1 MDIHYIHNGSEKVL
15 SVPVTQNAA
24 HEEELMKSDFVRLS
38 FDDAEGIELPLDAYI
53 VPFTDMV
60 RYSLLE
66 PYKPE
71 QRNEEQWHYEP
82 LFQHPKMYLGKVPF
96 VFKTKD
102 SDNNDTT
109 QLEWDYTGYVGTL
122 LERFCEQINAALK
135 LSAAESFTYAIVGKI
150 DDIVSTTF
158 SSMDILSGLS
168 NIAGKLSC
176 EYHLD
181 WELKILYFGHI
192 TLNRVGV
199 NKPTLEVGVNVGSPS
214 VRNSKDGFWNAFEPQ
229 GSTRNISRKAVT
241 GENVQS
247 TIRLSLRNYLVSGI
261 EKYPDGIIYTD
272 GKGNVITKA
281 QFEQSGVSLHLKSL
295 IFDEVY
301 PKLDLY
307 VYDVRSRERYLLD
320 DDKKKVIDH
329 YENGVPV
336 YKRYSVWYMRLAYPT
351 YNQLGEV
358 TAWTDYTIDPTTQI
372 IDGKSLYGAFQPNT
386 KANAESSPLA
396 GRGSGDD
403 GGYGFALNYHTDNE
417 TIPADVDAGDS
428 GVQIKAGDYEIVF
441 QQDGDLIM
449 PTTAAGGIIP
459 KGKSTPSLLGNIVNL
474 YNIVMDS
481 SFTQSAQNELENV
494 AKKEIANYAKDNNSY
509 SVKSYPDAFEGK
521 DENLQDKNPHLFI
534 GQSVTYKNGDYTLE
548 TRVMKL
554 VTNLDYDFV
563 QEITVGNEV
572 IKGTTTT
579 LKEQVQSILS
589 GNAGVGGGGVDE
601 NLVRRIIKAFGDT
614 RYLSK
619 INDDTAQGLITLIKG
634 LQVGNQFVSGLL
646 GEGGVFRKEADGK
659 TYLEADKLYIR
670 MKAYFDTIE
679 IRDFKHSAGNRVAS
693 PAGAKCVR
701 VAWFNSSNEE
711 LEQVQE
717 NLSSVAYFRCYFRAD
732 DGEDIVRNNFVV
744 GDQVYCHITT
754 VNGADDNPSTKGLN
768 QKHYWRLCIGKNT
781 DNNLTEDGEGWVD
794 LSNRSTES
802 IGGKNYTGYQ
812 TNSDVPEPQDSMV
825 QLGNVN
831 DTTRQGAIIEFV
843 TGANAPSYQ
852 IYQGINSFSLT
863 GRNMI
868 TLGYNSATGKAELNV
883 YGDAFIGDPNR
894 TTFIE
899 YVQDDGTEAHAPK
912 LKIKAE
918 VEFTN
923 SKQDLDNFVQSH
935 QRNYDDTEVRGLID
949 GLQDQI
955 DGQVESWFY
964 NYAPVHVDEHGA
976 PDSRVPLNI
985 APYSDWTTE
994 ADKIAHLGD
1003 TFTDNSTGYCWR
1015 FSRNE
1020 DTNAFE
1026 WVVIEDSAI
1035 ISALQK
1041 AAKAQE
1047 TADNKR
1053 RVFLVQPTPPYDA
1066 GDIWVNA
1073 TYPANYTGATDEAN
1087 HNYNNDILKCVT
1099 AKASG
1104 SSFSI
1109 DDWTLSSKYTD
1120 DTKFNGYISALLNNT
1135 GLSGDAAAAAAQ
1147 RAVLSALGVGTVVSG
1162 GLLLTSLIGM
1172 RQYNGSGDK
1181 SDVANYT
1188 TWAGISGQYDANVRG
1203 GGIAAWY
1210 GGGMVDHEVNTTA
1223 TDFAKSLFRFD
1234 GSGYLASG
1242 NISWNENGAITIKNI
1257 TTLSDS
1263 NNKNLLNE
1271 LATFNSAFTFGTSGQ
1286 GSTTALYITPQVP
1299 FKELYIGTSN
1309 ADKQEVA
1316 TKNWANGQFVTKTWF
1331 DNLFRLYN
1339 GSTKINVND
1348 TIPSSND
1355 LNIEAMFGFWTK
1367 KYISALGQGDDGTT
1381 SYTTLAQL
1389 NDVTLSNPTANQ
1401 ILVYD
1406 GTHWRNQNQQSVYEL
1421 PVATTTTLGGI
1432 KVGTTLAISSG
1443 VLNLPTTG
1451 VTAGT
1456 YRSVGVDAYG
1466 RVTGGTNP
1474 TTLSGYG
1481 ITDAKIA
1488 NGVITLGANTIT
1500 PLTSHQTLYTLSV
1513 YGGTTKVLDFKPN
1526 ANASLYIKTG
1536 GDISLTNDTTN
1547 KYITLSYSH
1556 PTNGANTTIAA
1567 ANGKVLSAITVNNL
1581 GHVTSVSSKTLAAAD
1596 IPDLGGTYLKL
1607 SGGTM
1612 SNTNLVTNLNADLL
1626 DGVHAST
1633 FMRKYTA
1640 ANEVD
1645 ANTLVDAGSYRL
1657 NALGSNFPVTNPNYG
1672 QLLVVRGS
1680 SDTIAQMYFTYDATR
1695 MYVRTGN
1702 AVDNANGSWKDWKTV
1717 AFTDSNISGNA
1728 GSATKLQTARTING
1742 TSFDGSANITTANW
1756 GTARNISIA
1765 DSDST
1770 NTGSAVSVNGS
1781 AAVTL
1786 KLPSTIKA
1794 TLSGNASTA
1803 TTLATARTLWGQSFN
1818 GSANVSGDMS
1828 SVGSIT
1834 FTALTGTNARNI
1846 LYQPMADNDFFRLR
1860 VGATA
1865 TNGGW
1870 AEIATADDGNEPIYV
1885 RQYTGVFSN
1894 VARTLTLLD
1903 GSGNTSVPNTLSVG
1917 GALNVTGATTLTGLL
1932 TANGGIAVPSSKTLK
1947 IGDAYLS
1954 YDSTNNA
1961 IRVSKN
1967 ADGTGAA
1974 NFYAIGGVS
1983 ALGQSTDG
1991 SAGSGDVT
1999 WALLANNSD
2008 TRQIALSHLVGT
2020 DGTGGVLATLTNY
2033 TTSGKN
2039 YKVQQDANHHLYV
2052 NVPWENTTYS
2062 AGTGISFSGTTI
2074 NNSGVRATT
2083 INGNY
2088 LRVNTNG
2095 TNADL
2100 TIPYAT
2106 NADFSDKTHK
2116 LSSLAG
2122 ITYGVNYLQYKDYH
2136 SDEASNTA
2144 NAFSNPTADWYH
2156 HIIMNHGNS
2165 AGYYVDLTICFHS
2178 DSMYYR
2184 RIVGGSTNAWV
2195 RVIDSSNIGSQSV
2208 NYATSAGK
2216 ATNDS
2221 DGNAINTTYLK
2232 KSGGTMTGIE
2242 IISATSAINFP
2253 NRTTS
2258 GTRASYY
2265 TSGNYIHGGEDHADQ
2280 DGANV
2285 QVGTWYGFG
2294 IYPTISGQTRTQ
2306 GKNSFWHNARTGNTY
2321 TWGEFY
2327 SYDGS
2332 TNRKVLHEGNSSVS
2346 KSGETLTVKIN
2357 GTSQSLTNTWR
2368 GITDDYNPSTG
2379 NSTISLSQVGALNM
2393 YNKLTKTKG
2402 RWNWSGSGQNAYC
2415 LIATINTNSS
2425 YINFPI
2431 TFEINGRGLSMTRIT
2446 VWYKNQLDVD
2456 PDIDRFTTD
2465 QATSFYLYKVSANTW
2480 NLYGNSS
2487 DGIWGTL
2494 NLYSVRSERENL
2506 VTIKMESVAS
2516 LPTGYI
2522 QPSYTGNVSYATSAG
2537 NSATATK
2544 LQTSRTLWGQSFDGS
2559 ANVSGDMSSVGTIT
2573 FSPLGGANARNIL
2586 YQPMADNDY
2595 FRLRVGATAT
2605 NGGWVEIATADDG
2618 NEPIY
2623 VRQYTG
2629 VFSNVARTLTLL
2641 DGSGNTSVPN
2651 TLSVGG
2657 ALNVTGATTLTGL
2670 LTANGGIAIA
2680 SSKTLKIGDAYLSY
2694 DSTNNAI
2701 RVSKNADGTGAANF
2715 YAIGGVSALGQST
2728 DGSAGTGDVTWALL
2742 ASNSDTRQIALS
2754 HLTTSLGT
2762 LTSYTTSGK
2771 NYAVQKDSSNHLFV
2785 NVPWDN
2791 TNTTYSAGAGLSLSG
2806 TTFNIKG
2813 LSSGAWFNGTAYVG
2827 GDGVMEVGRYIDFHP
2842 TSASTLDYSAR
2853 IDCGTSTTV
2862 RTFMLP
2868 DSGGTIL
2875 TSGNSSVSKSG
2886 ETLTVKINGTTQ
2898 SLTNTNT
2905 TYSAG
2910 SGLSLSGTTFSIA
2923 SNVLIQGSVID
2934 THHEGNDTVTL
2945 DGTNELYAFYDRG
2958 GTCDA
2963 YEVEQSATLTNQT
2976 LTRTSTSVGAL
2987 SANVFNG
2994 LVGYNQSSVYQGD
3007 KFAVYDLALPA
3018 NYPYGAAFFWSFG
3031 NGGWTPAKMRI
3042 LIGKYNASGFTYIS
3056 KYSSDACPAYGKVG
3070 IGNSATGFDR
3080 LRIVVSKYLR
3090 LACFGITF
3098 YASTGLRTTYM
3109 NRCLDD
3115 AVYRNISPAK
3125 DNTWVLGT
3133 SSLRWKEVRAVNL
3146 YGSLTG
3152 NASSATKLQTS
3163 RTIWGQSFDGSGDIT
3178 GKLSIGTT
3186 TTSHAT
3192 KLEVRTANT
3201 TADTVEWGMAI
3212 KNPYNDANNY
3222 KLGAGFRIALGAET
3236 ETTKFGGIA
3245 YIGTATYFNSG
3256 KLAFYASGAERAYL
3270 TSDNLYIGGNA
3281 VCHAG
3286 NSSVSKSG
3294 ETLTVKING
3303 TSQSL
3308 TNTNT
3313 TYSAGKGLRL
3323 SGTQFISDAPRVAK
3337 DSKVFGGANT
3347 WIMEEYT
3354 HGTAYNLPSDAWY
3367 HIMST
3372 QGADTNYGTQ
3382 LALGMTTAAAYYRVY
3397 NGGTWGNWQS
3407 IINTW
3412 RGIQNNLTSDSTTD
3426 SLSAAQGKA
3435 LANGSARDNTK
3446 LPLSGGTMTGNLKIA
3461 TGLGISDASDNGMLV
3476 YHPTD
3481 WSGVSSSQ
3489 WGVGAAV
3496 CEGVIRSSASAL
3508 KHYRYND
3515 GTYEIIDSKGGQTIN
3530 SSLQIGSSN
3539 GAYLQIGAIRL
3550 VYDSSNNAVKVIK
3563 SDGGNANFYATGG
3576 VSALG
3581 AGTESGG
3588 GGNYLPLS
3596 GGTLSGTLR
3605 VATGYGISDASDNGL
3620 LVYHPVDWTGVTS
3633 SQWGVGAANSEGV
3646 IRSSNTSLKHYR
3658 YGVGLCDII
3667 DSMGGTING
3676 QLSVSYNNYPNINL
3690 SCPSEG
3696 EVSIYYKNSSN
3707 YGWAAGQRTWSDTV
3721 GNGFGIGEYNYGL
3734 RVCFY
3739 INTNG
3744 TCVATHGFTN
3754 QSDARFKTIL
3764 KDVDLS
3770 VEQIAKMPTVLYR
3783 WNDRKDAKIYA
3794 GSVAQNW
3801 ESVLPQV
3808 VDIGT
3813 DERHFRSL
3821 DYGVAALI
3829 STITVARKVMTHE
3842 EKIALLETRVSA
3854 LEKENGE
3861 QEQLINSLQEELAK
3875 FKSE

>member
-732 DGEDIVRNNFVV
+732 DGEDTVRNNFVV

-781 DNNLTEDGEGWVD
+781 DDNLTEDGEGWVD

-802 IGGKNYTGYQ
+802 IGSNSYTGYQ
-812 TNSDVPEPQDSMV
+812 INSDVPEPQDSMV

-843 TGANAPSYQ
+843 MGADAPSYQ

-868 TLGYNSATGKAELNV
+868 TLGYNSATGKAELKV

-894 TTFIE
+894 TTYIE

-923 SKQDLDNFVQSH
+923 SKQDLDSFVQSH

-976 PDSRVPLNI
+976 PDSSVPLNI

-1066 GDIWVNA
+1066 GDVWVNA
-1073 TYPANYTGATDEAN
+1073 VYPANYTGTTDEAN
-1087 HNYNNDILKCVT
+1087 HKYNNDILKCVT

-1109 DDWTLSSKYTD
+1109 DDWKLASKYTD
-1120 DTKFNGYISALLNNT
+1120 DSKFNGYISALLNNT

-1263 NNKNLLNE
+1263 NNKNILNE

-1286 GSTTALYITPQVP
+1286 GSTTALYIKPNVP
-1299 FKELYIGTSN
+1299 FETLYIGTSDAN
-1309 ADKQEVA
+1309 KKEVA
-1316 TKNWANGQFVTKTWF
+1316 TKEWVNGQYVTKTWF

-1348 TIPSSND
+1348 TIPSSDN

-1389 NDVTLSNPTANQ
+1389 NDVTLSNPTANQVLTYNGTHWVNSSISLGSQTLAGLSDVTISSPADKQILSYDATTQKWKNIAVPATGVTSVALSMPTGFSITGSPITASGTFAVTFASGYSLPTTAKQSNWDTAYGWGNHASAGYALAANLGTASGHAHSDYLTNLSWDSTNNKLAWAKGGTAQTAITIGYASAAGSVAWGNVSGKPTTLSGYGITDAKIANGVITLGANTITPVTTLYTLSVYGGTTKVLDFKPNANASLYIKASGDISLTNDTTNKYITLSYSHPTNGANTTIAAANGKVLSAITVNSLGHVTSVSAKTLAATDIPDISGTYATAARATTLEGYFTNGVANKAAQLNISRTLWGQPFNGTANVSGNMTNVGNITMAATNGTYIQLGDIRIVYDSANNALKVVKSDGTTAANFYATGGISALGMDDEEAHVIGVLNDLNDVNITNAVANQ

-1657 NALGSNFPVTNPNYG
+1657 MALGSNFPVTNPNYG

-1770 NTGSAVSVNGS
+1770 NNGSAVSVNGS

-1803 TTLATARTLWGQSFN
+1803 TKLQTSRTLWGQSFN
-1818 GSANVSGDMS
+1818 GTANVDGTMTLNCADWENDYGIHINEGGDTAYGFDILYGKSDLFKIARRDGSTTATNVITIARGGGVSILDRTSITGSLSAN
-1828 SVGSIT
+1828 GSIT
-1834 FTALTGTNARNI
+1834 TAGN
-1846 LYQPMADNDFFRLR
+1846 
-1860 VGATA
+1860 
-1865 TNGGW
+1865 
-1870 AEIATADDGNEPIYV
+1870 IATSSNDGAYV
-1885 RQYTGVFSN
+1885 QI
-1894 VARTLTLLD
+1894 
-1903 GSGNTSVPNTLSVG
+1903 G
-1917 GALNVTGATTLTGLL
+1917 GARIVWDNTNSA
-1932 TANGGIAVPSSKTLK
+1932 LK
-1947 IGDAYLS
+1947 VVKS
-1954 YDSTNNA
+1954 
-1961 IRVSKN
+1961 
-1967 ADGTGAA
+1967 DGTTAA
-1974 NFYAIGGVS
+1974 NFYATGGVS
-1983 ALGQSTDG
+1983 ALGMSEDG

-1999 WALLANNSD
+1999 WALLASSSD
-2008 TRQIALSHLVGT
+2008 TRQIAHSHLTTALASYALKTDIPTLATLSWSGYSSGSYNGSEAKTISIPNNTNQLTNGAGYITLASVKGNLSVWNNSAMGWGTLTEANGYTIGVHASSSDGGDWGMTYKGGKIFMQLDGFYYQNEGNYRVLDTSDIGSNVASQSTLANYLPLTGGTISNPNFGAHLTIERSGSTLGSAIAFKNSNGILGYIGMANTANGGLQRWNTDTNISYLILDSGNSSKVMNIVRGAYQYTSSSPLTHTNSSKDGYFYWNTMNFDCVAGQKYIISCET
-2020 DGTGGVLATLTNY
+2020 DGTWSNHD
-2033 TTSGKN
+2033 TSGKDPSLKLCSLWITGTDYN
-2039 YKVQQDANHHLYV
+2039 YCCGTNMPCVWTCPTTGTYRFRTN
-2052 NVPWENTTYS
+2052 TYS
-2062 AGTGISFSGTTI
+2062 
-2074 NNSGVRATT
+2074 
-2083 INGNY
+2083 
-2088 LRVNTNG
+2088 NG
-2095 TNADL
+2095 TDNL
-2100 TIPYAT
+2100 TVHFWNFKVERGQFAT
-2106 NADFSDKTHK
+2106 
-2116 LSSLAG
+2116 
-2122 ITYGVNYLQYKDYH
+2122 
-2136 SDEASNTA
+2136 
-2144 NAFSNPTADWYH
+2144 DWN
-2156 HIIMNHGNS
+2156 ISVTDPWVS
-2165 AGYYVDLTICFHS
+2165 ALK
-2178 DSMYYR
+2178 
-2184 RIVGGSTNAWV
+2184 
-2195 RVIDSSNIGSQSV
+2195 
-2208 NYATSAGK
+2208 ATS
-2216 ATNDS
+2216 DS
-2221 DGNAINTTYLK
+2221 DGNAINSTYLK
-2232 KSGGTMTGIE
+2232 KSGGTMTGGLIL
-2242 IISATSAINFP
+2242 SN
-2253 NRTTS
+2253 
-2258 GTRASYY
+2258 
-2265 TSGNYIHGGEDHADQ
+2265 
-2280 DGANV
+2280 NV
-2285 QVGTWYGFG
+2285 H
-2294 IYPTISGQTRTQ
+2294 IYAKDT
-2306 GKNSFWHNARTGNTY
+2306 NNA
-2321 TWGEFY
+2321 
-2327 SYDGS
+2327 
-2332 TNRKVLHEGNSSVS
+2332 
-2346 KSGETLTVKIN
+2346 
-2357 GTSQSLTNTWR
+2357 
-2368 GITDDYNPSTG
+2368 
-2379 NSTISLSQVGALNM
+2379 
-2393 YNKLTKTKG
+2393 
-2402 RWNWSGSGQNAYC
+2402 
-2415 LIATINTNSS
+2415 
-2425 YINFPI
+2425 
-2431 TFEINGRGLSMTRIT
+2431 GRGL
-2446 VWYKNQLDVD
+2446 
-2456 PDIDRFTTD
+2456 
-2465 QATSFYLYKVSANTW
+2465 
-2480 NLYGNSS
+2480 
-2487 DGIWGTL
+2487 
-2494 NLYSVRSERENL
+2494 
-2506 VTIKMESVAS
+2506 
-2516 LPTGYI
+2516 
-2522 QPSYTGNVSYATSAG
+2522 
-2537 NSATATK
+2537 
-2544 LQTSRTLWGQSFDGS
+2544 
-2559 ANVSGDMSSVGTIT
+2559 
-2573 FSPLGGANARNIL
+2573 LG
-2586 YQPMADNDY
+2586 MD
-2595 FRLRVGATAT
+2595 
-2605 NGGWVEIATADDG
+2605 
-2618 NEPIY
+2618 
-2623 VRQYTG
+2623 
-2629 VFSNVARTLTLL
+2629 
-2641 DGSGNTSVPN
+2641 
-2651 TLSVGG
+2651 
-2657 ALNVTGATTLTGL
+2657 
-2670 LTANGGIAIA
+2670 
-2680 SSKTLKIGDAYLSY
+2680 
-2694 DSTNNAI
+2694 TNNCVVIA
-2701 RVSKNADGTGAANF
+2701 TGAAGAGYNTF
-2715 YAIGGVSALGQST
+2715 LDGNNVYFRYSTSIVTGMVLNSSGNVGIG
-2728 DGSAGTGDVTWALL
+2728 
-2742 ASNSDTRQIALS
+2742 
-2754 HLTTSLGT
+2754 TTSP
-2762 LTSYTTSGK
+2762 SYK
-2771 NYAVQKDSSNHLFV
+2771 LHV
-2785 NVPWDN
+2785 
-2791 TNTTYSAGAGLSLSG
+2791 
-2806 TTFNIKG
+2806 
-2813 LSSGAWFNGTAYVG
+2813 NGT
-2827 GDGVMEVGRYIDFHP
+2827 
-2842 TSASTLDYSAR
+2842 
-2853 IDCGTSTTV
+2853 
-2862 RTFMLP
+2862 
-2868 DSGGTIL
+2868 
-2875 TSGNSSVSKSG
+2875 
-2886 ETLTVKINGTTQ
+2886 INGTTIYQ
-2898 SLTNTNT
+2898 NGTTLDNT
-2905 TYSAG
+2905 Y
-2910 SGLSLSGTTFSIA
+2910 LKLSGGTLSGKLNI
-2923 SNVLIQGSVID
+2923 GSV
-2934 THHEGNDTVTL
+2934 
-2945 DGTNELYAFYDRG
+2945 
-2958 GTCDA
+2958 
-2963 YEVEQSATLTNQT
+2963 
-2976 LTRTSTSVGAL
+2976 
-2987 SANVFNG
+2987 
-2994 LVGYNQSSVYQGD
+2994 
-3007 KFAVYDLALPA
+3007 
-3018 NYPYGAAFFWSFG
+3018 
-3031 NGGWTPAKMRI
+3031 
-3042 LIGKYNASGFTYIS
+3042 
-3056 KYSSDACPAYGKVG
+3056 
-3070 IGNSATGFDR
+3070 
-3080 LRIVVSKYLR
+3080 
-3090 LACFGITF
+3090 
-3098 YASTGLRTTYM
+3098 
-3109 NRCLDD
+3109 
-3115 AVYRNISPAK
+3115 
-3125 DNTWVLGT
+3125 
-3133 SSLRWKEVRAVNL
+3133 
-3146 YGSLTG
+3146 
-3152 NASSATKLQTS
+3152 
-3163 RTIWGQSFDGSGDIT
+3163 
-3178 GKLSIGTT
+3178 

-3201 TADTVEWGMAI
+3201 TANSIEWGVAI
-3212 KNPYNDANNY
+3212 KNPYNDASNY
-3222 KLGAGFRIALGAET
+3222 NLGAGIRICLGADT

-3270 TSDNLYIGGNA
+3270 TSENLYIGSNA

-3323 SGTQFISDAPRVAK
+3323 SGTQFISDAPRVTK
-3337 DSKVFGGANT
+3337 DSKAFGGANT
-3347 WIMEEYT
+3347 WIMEEYNQ
-3354 HGTAYNLPSDAWY
+3354 GTAYNLPSNHWY

-3372 QGADTNYGTQ
+3372 QGTDTAYGTQ

-3397 NGGTWGNWQS
+3397 NNGSWGNWQS

-3446 LPLSGGTMTGNLKIA
+3446 LPLAGGTMTGNLKIA
-3461 TGLGISDASDNGMLV
+3461 TGLGISDASDNGLLV
-3476 YHPTD
+3476 YHPAD
-3481 WSGVSSSQ
+3481 WTGVSSSQ

-3515 GTYEIIDSKGGQTIN
+3515 GTYDIIDSKGGQTIN

-3588 GGNYLPLS
+3588 GGDVTWALLAS
-3596 GGTLSGTLR
+3596 GSDDRQIASSHLTGAMAGFTMSHAFSFSTTGNVPDALVVNATDANRTSILLARSNGYSWSMYAYDDGFRWWSQKSG
-3605 VATGYGISDASDNGL
+3605 VVPYIDNSGAFNGYGFN
-3620 LVYHPVDWTGVTS
+3620 
-3633 SQWGVGAANSEGV
+3633 
-3646 IRSSNTSLKHYR
+3646 
-3658 YGVGLCDII
+3658 
-3667 DSMGGTING
+3667 
-3676 QLSVSYNNYPNINL
+3676 NL
-3690 SCPSEG
+3690 SD
-3696 EVSIYYKNSSN
+3696 IRKKN
-3707 YGWAAGQRTWSDTV
+3707 V
-3721 GNGFGIGEYNYGL
+3721 
-3734 RVCFY
+3734 V
-3739 INTNG
+3739 
-3744 TCVATHGFTN
+3744 
-3754 QSDARFKTIL
+3754 
-3764 KDVDLS
+3764 KDVDLRLD
-3770 VEQIAKMPTVLYR
+3770 QIAKAPAFEYYWLDTSLDHDLHV
-3783 WNDRKDAKIYA
+3783 
-3794 GSVAQNW
+3794 GTSAQYW
-3801 ESVLPQV
+3801 QSVLPQV
-3808 VDIGT
+3808 VTTAKDDMGT
-3813 DERHFRSL
+3813 LSMQ
-3821 DYGVAALI
+3821 YGVAALI

-3861 QEQLINSLQEELAK
+3861 QEQLIKSLQEELAK
-3875 FKSE
+3875 FKAA